1 MTKARFAIEDLKRE
15 PVHVMYGGAHLFGT
29 GLFQK
34 LGQKALALPQAANAS
49 ERVRRKLETE
59 AVEDYRIDFEDG
71 FGYRPEAE
79 EDSFA
84 ERAAMAFHSMARS
97 KELPFRIG
105 IRPKGD
111 MIRAARTLDLF
122 LKYAIGEGFPA
133 RFVVTQPKIQK
144 VDEARRWREMLEK
157 AEGHYHLPAL
167 TLRHEILVE
176 HPLAFRHLEEIAKAA
191 ENRLEAA
198 HFGAYDYLSSLGV
211 PFHAQSL
218 EHPYAIQARHR
229 MLEALAPLRIMV
241 SDGAYNELPTGQDA
255 DAIGAALNGHERQVT
270 RALEEGFYCGWD
282 LHPGQ
287 LLSRYRALYSYF
299 EKHEAEARRRYERF
313 LEAESKALVAGT
325 TFDDAATVEGLRV
338 FLARG
343 RSCGAF
349 E

>member
-1 MTKARFAIEDLKRE
+1 MTKAKFAIEELRRE
-15 PVHVMYGGAHLFGT
+15 PVHVMYGGAHLFAV
-29 GLFQK
+29 GLFAK
-34 LGQKALALPQAANAS
+34 LGQKALSLPQAAQAS
-49 ERVRRKLETE
+49 ERVRRKLESE
-59 AVEDYRIDFEDG
+59 PVEDYRIDFEDG

-79 EDSFA
+79 EDSAA
-84 ERAAMAFHSMARS
+84 ERAAIAFHAMAQA
-97 KELPFRIG
+97 KKLPFRIG
-105 IRPKGD
+105 IRPKSD

-144 VDEARRWREMLEK
+144 ADEARRWREMLEK

-167 TLRHEILVE
+167 TLKHEILVE

-218 EHPYAIQARHR
+218 EHPYAVQARHR
-229 MLEALAPLRIMV
+229 LQEAFSPLRVMV
-241 SDGAYNELPTGQDA
+241 SDGAYNELPVGQDVE
-255 DAIGAALNGHERQVT
+255 AIGRALAGHERQVV

-287 LLSRYRALYSYF
+287 LLSRYQALYAYF

-313 LEAESKALVAGT
+313 LEAETKALVAGT